1 MAQTINAAA
10 ENKKTL
16 VAEVRRAGEA
26 ITIPNGVSIDDAIM
40 TLMAKQKEEEQV
52 TGFAEKFDA
61 FIWDGCY
68 ALANALDKKFGW
80 FQQMRTPG
88 SFFEPDEPPR
98 LFSVA
103 SGPSETIQVPWGR
116 FSIPGMNKD
125 DGFMETGYYKNQSG
139 MICFQ
144 LQAQIRRKHSE
155 LFKELCREIKVQLK
169 TASLYKGKAIT
180 IKFRNEDGEPIK
192 MPEPAFPHIAGAC
205 ANRLIFS
212 KHIEDALDA
221 NLYTPLVKTDLVRR
235 AGIPLKRGVLLA
247 GPYGTGKTLVA
258 THTAELATRNGWTFL
273 FCQSAADFSDC
284 VRFAQKYQPAV
295 VFCEDIDRVT
305 DGDRDEQMDEI
316 LNAIDGVDSKSSEIM
331 LVLTTNEVENI
342 HPGMLRP
349 GRLDAVIAVERPD
362 AGAVERLIRLYS
374 GALLDEGEDL
384 SGAGVL
390 LAGST
395 PAVIREV
402 VERAKLTSLAGQENP
417 EIHLTQ
423 NGLVLA
429 ARTMRVQLGLLNREV
444 RKDPDPMAVFGA
456 VVAHH
461 LIEGA
466 RAAHLAAPGL
476 QSSLPAHV
484 APKQSNGE
492 ATA

>member
-1 MAQTINAAA
+1 MEQTINAAA
-10 ENKKTL
+10 DNKKTL

-26 ITIPNGVSIDDAIM
+26 ITIPSGVSIGDAIS
-40 TLMAKQKEEEQV
+40 TLMAKQKEEEQI
-52 TGFAEKFDA
+52 TGFGETFDA

-80 FQQMRTPG
+80 FEQMKTPG
-88 SFFEPDEPPR
+88 SFFEPEEPPR

-116 FSIPGMNKD
+116 FSVPGMAKG
-125 DGFMETGYYKNQSG
+125 DGFMETGYYRNQSD

-144 LQAQIRRKHSE
+144 LGAQIRRKHSD
-155 LFKELCREIKVQLK
+155 LFKELCKEIHAQLS

-180 IKFRNEDGEPIK
+180 IKFRDEGGDPIDK
-192 MPEPAFPHIAGAC
+192 PEPAFPRIAGVGT
-205 ANRLIFS
+205 NRLVFS
-212 KHIEDALDA
+212 CHIEAALNA
-221 NLYTPLVKTDLVRR
+221 NLYTPLLKTDLVRR

-247 GPYGTGKTLVA
+247 GPYGTGKTLIA
-258 THTAELATRNGWTFL
+258 THTAELATKNGWTFL
-273 FCQSAADFSDC
+273 FCQSAADFPDC

-316 LNAIDGVDSKSSEIM
+316 LNVIDGVDSKSSEIM

-362 AGAVERLIRLYS
+362 AEAVQRLIRLYG
-374 GALLDEGEDL
+374 GALLDEAEDL
-384 SGAGVL
+384 SEAGTL

-402 VERAKLTSLAGQENP
+402 VERAKLTSLAGQDSS
-417 EIHLTQ
+417 EIHLTE
-423 NGLVLA
+423 GALVLA
-429 ARTMRVQLGLLNREV
+429 ARTMRVQLELLNREA
-444 RKDPDPMAVFGA
+444 KKEPDPLAVFGA
-456 VVAHH
+456 VMAAH

-466 RAAHLAAPGL
+466 KTAHAAAPTL
-476 QSSLPAHV
+476 QFGLPAH
-484 APKQSNGE
+484 PTSKPSNGT
-492 ATA
+492 ATT